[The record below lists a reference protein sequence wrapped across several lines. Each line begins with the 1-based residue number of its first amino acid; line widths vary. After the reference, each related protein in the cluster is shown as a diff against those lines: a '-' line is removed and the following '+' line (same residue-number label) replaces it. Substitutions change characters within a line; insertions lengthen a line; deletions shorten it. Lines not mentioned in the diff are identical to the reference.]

1 MIYCFKTDLDKAI
14 KLLIANTEMIKRS
27 LSTIAQS
34 LQNNVVPNVEIPEGI
49 SLPIW
54 NDRMSEF
61 ASTEDILKDV
71 AVKNQLVGIKST
83 F

>member
-1 MIYCFKTDLDKAI
+1 M
-14 KLLIANTEMIKRS
+14 
-27 LSTIAQS
+27 
-34 LQNNVVPNVEIPEGI
+34 VPNVEIPEGI

-54 NDRMSEF
+54 NDCEF

>member
-14 KLLIANTEMIKRS
+14 KHLIANTEMIKRS

-49 SLPIW
+49 SLPIR
-54 NDRMSEF
+54 NDCEF

-71 AVKNQLVGIKST
+71 AVKKQLVGIKST